1 MSIKISEN
9 SAKAK
14 AEYEQ
19 YLGLFLRESPV
30 TKRRGEPGVA
40 DLLFGDPHGHSFPEI
55 AEILHAQVDMSHS
68 QGFKYVHHI
77 ESSRAAAANA
87 LSQRSGINYAAKDLF
102 FTTGAFAGLSCC
114 LQALCDPLTEVVYL
128 GPPWFYYEPMIKS
141 VGAIPKAVDL
151 NPEDWSITMT
161 QFEASIG
168 PKTSAILLNSPHNPT
183 GKVFSVQELLELT
196 NIVAAASRK
205 LGRTI
210 PILSDEAYARIV
222 FECSHAPSPAAFYPT
237 TISIYTYGKTLLA
250 PSLRIGYMALAPGFP
265 EAEQMRRV
273 LDALQPISGWQL
285 PGCIL
290 QRAVPHLE
298 SLCVDIAQL
307 KRRRDRLVEA
317 LREGG
322 FKVIP
327 SEGTFYM
334 LIDSPDPSDEHY
346 SRVLESRNVL
356 VLPGSTMRIPGK
368 FRVSLTAS
376 DQMIAQACEVF
387 RSGY

>member
-1 MSIKISEN
+1 MYIKLSE
-9 SAKAK
+9 SSEKAR

-19 YLGLFLRESPV
+19 HLGVFLRESPV
-30 TKRRGEPGVA
+30 TKRRGEPGFA

-55 AEILHAQVDMSHS
+55 AEILHEQVDISHHL
-68 QGFKYVHHI
+68 GFKYVHHI
-77 ESSRAAAANA
+77 ESSRAAAASS
-87 LSQRSGINYAAKDLF
+87 LSQRSGIKYAAGDLF

-114 LQALCDPLTEVVYL
+114 LQALCDPLTEVLYL
-128 GPPWFYYEPMIKS
+128 GPPWFYYEPMIRS
-141 VGAIPKAVDL
+141 QGAIPKGVDL
-151 NPEDWSITMT
+151 NPLDWSVSMS
-161 QFEASIG
+161 QFEAAIG

-183 GKVFSVQELLELT
+183 GKVFSAQELLELT
-196 NIVAAASRK
+196 NIVAAASQR

-210 PILSDEAYARIV
+210 PIISDEAYARIV
-222 FECSHAPSPAAFYPT
+222 FECSHAPSPAAFYPA

-265 EAEQMRRV
+265 EAAHMRQV
-273 LDALQPISGWQL
+273 IDALQPISGWQL

-307 KRRRDRLVEA
+307 KRRRDHLVSA

-322 FKVIP
+322 FKVNP
-327 SEGTFYM
+327 AQGTFYM
-334 LIDSPDPSDEHY
+334 LVDSPEPSDEHY
-346 SRVLESRNVL
+346 SRVLEQRKVL
-356 VLPGSTMRIPGK
+356 VLPGSTMKIPGT

-376 DQMIAQACEVF
+376 DEMIDQAAEVF